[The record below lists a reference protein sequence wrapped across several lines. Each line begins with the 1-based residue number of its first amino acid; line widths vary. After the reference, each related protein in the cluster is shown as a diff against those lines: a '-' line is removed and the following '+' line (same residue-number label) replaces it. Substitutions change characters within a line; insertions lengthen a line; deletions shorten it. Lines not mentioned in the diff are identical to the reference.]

1 VTAFWVIAVLLAAGA
16 LAFVLPPLLGRRRK
30 ATGATQDATNVAV
43 YRDQLRELE
52 ADVAGGTLA
61 RDQFDEARRE
71 LEARLLDDVR
81 DSATGA
87 RAATPG
93 RMAAVTAGIAIPLV
107 AILLYLAVGT
117 PNALLPQPAGGD
129 GHGITRQQI
138 EGMVDRL
145 SARLAENPDDATG
158 WAMLGRT
165 NAVLGRFPEA
175 ASAYANAVKRSPPDA
190 QLLADYADALAMAQ
204 GRRLEGEPERVIA
217 QALKVDPKNV
227 KALAL
232 AGTVA
237 FEKKDFKGAIAL
249 WQRILEVV
257 PPDSDM
263 AGSIRDSIADAEQLS
278 GGAAKAQP
286 APKAAAATKPAASAP
301 GAISGTVRLAPAL
314 AAKSAP
320 ADTVF
325 IFARPA
331 DGPRMP
337 LVVIRKQ
344 VRELP
349 AAFSLDDTMAMS
361 AGMKLSDHPRLVVGA
376 RISKSGSAA
385 PQPGDLEGLS
395 APVKAGDTGVSVV
408 IGSEV
413 R

>member
-16 LAFVLPPLLGRRRK
+16 LVFVLPPLLGRRR
-30 ATGATQDATNVAV
+30 TVSGATQDATNVAV
-43 YRDQLRELE
+43 HRDQLRELE
-52 ADVAGGTLA
+52 ADVAAGTLA
-61 RDQFDEARRE
+61 RDQYDEARRE

-81 DSATGA
+81 VSGTGA
-87 RAATPG
+87 RAAKPG
-93 RMAAVTAGIAIPLV
+93 RMTAIAAGIAIPLV
-107 AILLYLAVGT
+107 AILLYLAVGS

-145 SARLAENPDDATG
+145 AARLTENPDDATG
-158 WAMLGRT
+158 WAMLGRSY
-165 NAVLGRFPEA
+165 AVIDRYPEA
-175 ASAYANAVKRSPPDA
+175 VSAYANAVRLSPPDA

-204 GRRLEGEPERVIA
+204 GRRLQGEPERIIA

-237 FEKKDFKGAIAL
+237 FEKKDFKGAIGE
-249 WQRILEVV
+249 WRKILEVV

-263 AGSIRDSIADAEQLS
+263 ADSIRDSIADAEKLS
-278 GGAAKAQP
+278 GGTAKAQP
-286 APKAAAATKPAASAP
+286 VPKPAAASAP
-301 GAISGTVRLAPAL
+301 GAVSGTVRLAPAL
-314 AAKSAP
+314 AASVAP
-320 ADTVF
+320 TDTVF
-325 IFARPA
+325 VFARPA

-337 LVVIRKQ
+337 LAVIRKQ

-349 AAFSLDDTMAMS
+349 AAFTLDDTMAMA
-361 AGMKLSDHPRLVVGA
+361 AGMKLSDHPRVVVGA
-376 RISKSGSAA
+376 RISKSGSAT

-395 APVKAGDTGVSVV
+395 APTKVGDTGVTVV
-408 IGSEV
+408 IGTEV